1 MQVTEADKAM
11 VRLREVF
18 KERAAAFR
26 EAVQLLFGYR
36 CGCTAV
42 RGIMAFMQGGSL
54 CSTLRVLSM
63 HGTYWCKGASLHALM
78 VCRF

>member
-1 MQVTEADKAM
+1 MEITQTLSVERFILIPPAGDEQVVEADKAM

-36 CGCTAV
+36 CVCT
-42 RGIMAFMQGGSL
+42 
-54 CSTLRVLSM
+54 
-63 HGTYWCKGASLHALM
+63 
-78 VCRF
+78 